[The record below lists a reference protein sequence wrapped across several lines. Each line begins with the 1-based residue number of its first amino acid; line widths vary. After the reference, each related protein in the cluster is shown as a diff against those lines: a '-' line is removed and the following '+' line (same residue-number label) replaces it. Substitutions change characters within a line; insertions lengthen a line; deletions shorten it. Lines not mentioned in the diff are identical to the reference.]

1 VGTATDNNRSSDEIE
16 VKITDPDLVVRVEV
30 DYTEHAGEW
39 VEVLM
44 QGRSDDLETT
54 FPISITFFT
63 LPDDIEHSE
72 HDRVLTFPR
81 TEHERNSKMGCRV
94 RISDMAMHGLLALI
108 ESGHQRT
115 FSFSAVPHPKKEGL
129 LIENFEFYLEPKA
142 DPRSIH

>member
-1 VGTATDNNRSSDEIE
+1 VGTATDNDRSSDEIE

-30 DYTEHAGEW
+30 DYTERAGEW

-44 QGRSDDLETT
+44 QGRSPDLETT

-63 LPDDIEHSE
+63 LPEDIEHSE
-72 HDRVLTFPR
+72 QDRILTLPK
-81 TEHERNSKMGCRV
+81 TEDERASRMGCRV
-94 RISDMAMHGLLALI
+94 RISEMAMHGLLALI

-115 FSFSAVPHPKKEGL
+115 FSFSAVPHPKSNGL
-129 LIENFEFYLEPKA
+129 LIENFEFYLEPKP